1 MKKNSTNLK
10 KRIILY
16 FAYILSIIIMVT
28 KQLSLI
34 HNSDP
39 IILVIVSFVSLI
51 EYTIVFLLYIYIYSM
66 IATFFFR
73 NKSIMENA
81 KILYAYLLCLEE
93 IILVTLQFNIFIM
106 IIVAVLVFAVGQIYL
121 YTLIKSNNKG
131 KKIVLII
138 IDLIIFIISICSLI
152 IYHI

>member
-1 MKKNSTNLK
+1 MKKNNTNLK
-10 KRIILY
+10 KRIALY
-16 FAYILSIIIMVT
+16 FAYIVSIIIMVT

-34 HNSDP
+34 HNNNP
-39 IILVIVSFVSLI
+39 IILVIVSVVSLI
-51 EYTIVFLLYIYIYSM
+51 EYTIIFFLYIYIYSL
-66 IATFFFR
+66 IATFFFQ
-73 NKSIMENA
+73 NKSIMENT
-81 KILYAYLLCLEE
+81 KILYACLLCLEE

-106 IIVAVLVFAVGQIYL
+106 IMAAILVFSLGQIYL